1 MSSTQSFPSGLN
13 ADLDSLRALIHEAAS
28 KQQLTHDAPQ
38 NILAWLTDPCYAMY
52 RDDVAAH
59 IRDGRWAELNEAFW
73 KVLEFGTGGRRGR
86 MYPIG
91 CNVINERT
99 IGESAAGLAKYVREQ
114 DQGTVPLACALAY
127 DTRHNSPE
135 FAQLCARIMVAQ
147 GFIVYYLDDY
157 RSTPELSFLVRQ
169 KNCACGIMVTA
180 SHNPP
185 SDNAVKAYWS
195 TGGQLVPPHDHAVI
209 EQVRKVKEID
219 AGKSFKEGVRSGQI
233 ILCTAETD
241 AAFVSAVVSQSHPG
255 PRELK
260 IIYTPLHGV
269 GSSAVCPVLEA
280 NQFTD
285 VEVFAP
291 HANPDGAFPNVP
303 DHVSNPENT
312 AVFTGPIQR
321 AIEVGADLVI
331 GTDPDCDRLGC
342 ASPLSLIQSTEW
354 TTFSGNQIAAL
365 LADYV
370 MEQRRGSLT
379 DKSFVVTTLVTT
391 EMVRRIADSYGVRT
405 ENDLLVGF
413 KWIAERIDQMGPE
426 FYLLGT
432 EESHGY
438 MVGQHVRD
446 KDGAVA
452 AMLLSELAAKL
463 KSEGHTLYEKLE
475 ALFWQHGYHAEQL
488 LNQQMEGAAGMDRMK
503 ALMQQFRAG
512 GLESLGGLQ
521 VLRTRD
527 YLQGQSRDT
536 GGKVEPL
543 EGPCGDLVM
552 IDLSATGNY
561 VAVRPSGTEPKVKF
575 YMFTYVA
582 PEQLAD
588 LEMTADQM
596 QQRMDAMQ
604 EDLVAFARQV

>member
-13 ADLDSLRALIHEAAS
+13 ADLDSLRALIQEAAS

-38 NILAWLTDPCYAMY
+38 NILTWLTDPCYAMY
-52 RDDVAAH
+52 RDDVVTH
-59 IRDGRWAELNEAFW
+59 IRAGRWAELNEAFW

-114 DQGTVPLACALAY
+114 GQGTVPLACAVAY

-219 AGKSFKEGVRSGQI
+219 EGRSFKEGVQSGQV

-241 AAFVSAVVSQSHPG
+241 AAFISAVVSQSHPG

-342 ASPLSLIQSTEW
+342 ASPLSWTQSTEW

-413 KWIAERIDQMGPE
+413 KWIAERIDQLGPE
-426 FYLLGT
+426 FYLLGA
-432 EESHGY
+432 EESNGY

-463 KSEGHTLYEKLE
+463 KSEGQTLYEKLE

-536 GGKVEPL
+536 GGKVESL

-596 QQRMDAMQ
+596 QQRMDAIQ
-604 EDLVAFARQV
+604 EDLIAFARQV